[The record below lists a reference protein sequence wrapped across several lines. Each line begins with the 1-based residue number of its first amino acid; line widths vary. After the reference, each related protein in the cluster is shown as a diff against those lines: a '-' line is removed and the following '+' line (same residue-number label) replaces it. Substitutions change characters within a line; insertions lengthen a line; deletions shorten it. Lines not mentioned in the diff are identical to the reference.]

1 MEEAFNSKIKHL
13 QCHQDYYLMTEG
25 EAGNGMIYDM
35 YEVLE
40 IITPED
46 AEGYFIH
53 ARYF

>member
-1 MEEAFNSKIKHL
+1 
-13 QCHQDYYLMTEG
+13 MTEG
-25 EAGNGMIYDM
+25 EAGDGMIYDM

-53 ARYF
+53 AGYF